1 MQKAFYIITILYL
14 SFLSG
19 GCQETPYSTII
30 VTTGWGSEQIPG
42 FCSAWTD
49 GCDIYCREGSRD
61 WYKVKLKTLCK
72 NEDLHASQ
80 CIDSEP
86 EQLKLCNDDPDNREN

>member
-1 MQKAFYIITILYL
+1 MQKVLYITAILYL

-19 GCQETPYSTII
+19 GCQEAPYSTIT
-30 VTTGWGSEQIPG
+30 VETGWGREQIPG
-42 FCSAWTD
+42 FCSAWSD
-49 GCDIYCREGSRD
+49 GCDVYCREGSQS

-86 EQLKLCNDDPDNREN
+86 DLLKLCDENPNSNEK